1 MIFSLNILLWE
12 KNEVLYLLELF
23 TARGGDQRCTVCKQ
37 GAAMVEGMW
46 KDKKSLDEI
55 KEAIKE
61 ANFCPLIGIDDPE
74 KCKDRIDE
82 LVPRIIKLLSKGLT
96 PLKICQW
103 LGSCVSTMSL
113 SINP

>member
-1 MIFSLNILLWE
+1 MNILLWE
-12 KNEVLYLLELF
+12 KNEVFYLLELF

-46 KDKKSLDEI
+46 KDKKNLGEI

-61 ANFCPLIGIDDPE
+61 AKFCQKIGIDDPT
-74 KCKDRIDE
+74 KCQARIDD
-82 LVPRIIKLLSKGLT
+82 LVPMIIKLLSRGLT
-96 PLKICQW
+96 PLKICQR
-103 LGSCVSTMSL
+103 LESCVSTMSL